1 MLISQLHG
9 EKYLYN
15 NYNIALF
22 FFSFLQFYFS
32 SDISID
38 INVVKK

>member
-1 MLISQLHG
+1 MGKHIYT
-9 EKYLYN
+9 KI
-15 NYNIALF
+15 YNIALF